1 MRSAAVAPVAAAA
14 LLLSCGPVA
23 GQDAPDRSRSM
34 GPYLLDES
42 FEIALARSA
51 APAEVSARASVLVLR
66 QDGYVW
72 VLTGSNGFTCL
83 VQRSWS
89 TALTAEN
96 PDHEFWDPRLRLP
109 VCYNEEASRTVLAE
123 YLRRTEL
130 ARSGESKMEMKE
142 AIDAD
147 LAVGRLRAPRGLAM
161 GYMLSAGQYF
171 GDRVGRFKPHIMLY
185 VPYARSADLGARPWN
200 GEQPLVLDPEGGPLA
215 SIIVP
220 VAEFVEVP
228 GVEPRR

>member
-1 MRSAAVAPVAAAA
+1 MRSTTAAVVAILLCQGAA
-14 LLLSCGPVA
+14 L
-23 GQDAPDRSRSM
+23 GQGVPEGSRSLR
-34 GPYLLDES
+34 PYLLDQA

-51 APAEVSARASVLVLR
+51 APVRVSARASLLVLR
-66 QDGYVW
+66 LDGYERIHK
-72 VLTGSNGFTCL
+72 GSNGFTCL

-89 TALTAEN
+89 TALIPEN

-130 ARSGESKMEMKE
+130 TRAGKSKMEMRR

-147 LAVGRLRAPRGLAM
+147 LATGRLRAPWGPAM

-171 GDRVGRFKPHIMLY
+171 GERVGRFKPHIMLY
-185 VPYARSADLGARPWN
+185 VPYARSDELGARPWN
-200 GEQPLVLDPEGGPLA
+200 GEQPLVLNPEGGPLA
-215 SIIVP
+215 SIVVP
-220 VAEFVEVP
+220 VAEFVEVQHTNP
-228 GVEPRR
+228 LR